1 MTGPRGKQMDLDE
14 LKLILKLARFRFLIP
29 GLLIYTLGALLAV
42 VNGAILDPIKFLF
55 GYAIFGTAHLSVS
68 FSNDYFDREAD
79 RTAKQTPF
87 SGGSGVLVQ
96 HPELSRF
103 AVRFA
108 IFLII
113 ISISIAI
120 LFSLV
125 YSYGPFFL
133 ALVVLGSLLGWF
145 YTAPPF
151 KLAYRGLGEVSTIL
165 ATGLIMPAMGY
176 YVMGGVID
184 ARIVA
189 LSFPLMCY
197 ALFFILTVELPDV
210 EVDRSGGKAN
220 LMTYKGRKAGI
231 RLSVIATLAA
241 TVIFTIFALLGA
253 LRPLEMWLFVL
264 LSAIPLIA
272 ALYGLTMRS
281 EEPRLIV
288 RQVKL
293 NFSAL
298 LLILTIAVG
307 YLAIL
312 T

>member
-1 MTGPRGKQMDLDE
+1 MDFNE

-29 GLLIYTLGALLAV
+29 GLLIFTLGALLAV

-120 LFSLV
+120 LFDLV
-125 YSYGPFFL
+125 YSYDPFFL

-145 YTAPPF
+145 YTAPPL

-165 ATGLIMPAMGY
+165 ATGLIMPVMGY
-176 YVMGGVID
+176 YVMGGAID

-197 ALFFILTVELPDV
+197 ALLFILTVELPDV
-210 EVDRSGGKAN
+210 EVDRSGGKA
-220 LMTYKGRKAGI
+220 GV

-241 TVIFTIFALLGA
+241 TVLFAIFALLGA
-253 LRPLEMWLFVL
+253 LRPLEMWFFVL

-312 T
+312 S

>member
-1 MTGPRGKQMDLDE
+1 MYFNE

-42 VNGAILDPIKFLF
+42 VNGAMLDPIKFLF

-87 SGGSGVLVQ
+87 SGGRGVLVQ

-103 AVRFA
+103 ALRFA
-108 IFLII
+108 VILII
-113 ISISIAI
+113 ISIAIAI
-120 LFSLV
+120 LFDLV

-145 YTAPPF
+145 YTAPPL

-176 YVMGGVID
+176 YVMGGAID

-241 TVIFTIFALLGA
+241 TILFTILALLGA
-253 LRPLEMWLFVL
+253 LQPIEMWFFVL

-272 ALYGLTMRS
+272 ASYGLTMRS

-288 RQVKL
+288 RQIKL
-293 NFSAL
+293 NISAL

>member
-1 MTGPRGKQMDLDE
+1 MNFDN

-29 GLLIYTLGALLAV
+29 GLLIYTLGALLAII
-42 VNGAILDPIKFLF
+42 NGAIGDPIKFLL

-79 RTAKQTPF
+79 RIANQTPF

-103 AVRFA
+103 ALRFA

-113 ISISIAI
+113 ASIMIAI
-120 LFSLV
+120 VFELV

-133 ALVVLGSLLGWF
+133 ALVIFGSLLGWF
-145 YTAPPF
+145 YTAPPL
-151 KLAYRGLGEVSTIL
+151 KLAYRGYGEISTIL
-165 ATGLIMPAMGY
+165 ATGLIMPTMGY
-176 YVMGGVID
+176 YVMDGAID

-210 EVDRSGGKAN
+210 EVDRLGGKKN
-220 LMTYKGRKAGI
+220 LMTYNGRKSGI
-231 RLSVIATLAA
+231 MLSTIATLAA
-241 TVIFTIFALLGA
+241 MILFIILALSGALL
-253 LRPLEMWLFVL
+253 PLEMWLFVI
-264 LSAIPLIA
+264 LSIIPLGVA
-272 ALYGLTMRS
+272 VYGLTTRS
-281 EEPRLIV
+281 EEHQLIV

-298 LLILTIAVG
+298 LLILVVAVA
-307 YLAIL
+307 YLATL
-312 T
+312 A

>member
-1 MTGPRGKQMDLDE
+1 MDLEDV
-14 LKLILKLARFRFLIP
+14 KLILKLARFRFLIP

-42 VNGAILDPIKFLF
+42 INGAMLDPIKFLF

-79 RTAKQTPF
+79 KIANQTPF
-87 SGGSGVLVQ
+87 SGGSGVLVE

-108 IFLII
+108 VFLII
-113 ISISIAI
+113 ISIAIAI
-120 LFSLV
+120 LFDLV
-125 YSYGPFFL
+125 YSYGTFFL
-133 ALVVLGSLLGWF
+133 ALVVFGSLLGWF
-145 YTAPPF
+145 YTAPPL

-165 ATGLIMPAMGY
+165 ATGLIMPTMGY
-176 YVMGGVID
+176 YVMGGAID
-184 ARIVA
+184 AVILA

-210 EVDRSGGKAN
+210 EVDRLSGKKN

-231 RLSVIATLAA
+231 TLSIIATIAA
-241 TVIFTIFALLGA
+241 TALFIIIALLGA

-264 LSAIPLIA
+264 LSIIPLIA
-272 ALYGLTMRS
+272 AIYGLTTRL
-281 EEPRLIV
+281 EEQQLIV
-288 RQVKL
+288 RQVKF

-298 LLILTIAVG
+298 LLILTIAVA

>member
-1 MTGPRGKQMDLDE
+1 MNFDN

-29 GLLIYTLGALLAV
+29 GLLIYTLGALLAII
-42 VNGAILDPIKFLF
+42 NGAIGDPIKFLL

-68 FSNDYFDREAD
+68 FSNDYFDRDAD
-79 RTAKQTPF
+79 RIANQTPF

-103 AVRFA
+103 ALRFA

-113 ISISIAI
+113 ASIMIAI
-120 LFSLV
+120 VFELV

-133 ALVVLGSLLGWF
+133 ALVIFGSLLGWF
-145 YTAPPF
+145 YTAPPL
-151 KLAYRGLGEVSTIL
+151 KLAYRGYGEISTIL
-165 ATGLIMPAMGY
+165 ATGLIMPTMGY
-176 YVMGGVID
+176 YVMDGAID

-210 EVDRSGGKAN
+210 EVDRLGGKKN
-220 LMTYKGRKAGI
+220 LMTYNGRKSGI
-231 RLSVIATLAA
+231 MLSTIATLAA
-241 TVIFTIFALLGA
+241 MILFIILALSGALL
-253 LRPLEMWLFVL
+253 PLEMWLFVI
-264 LSAIPLIA
+264 LSIIPLGVA
-272 ALYGLTMRS
+272 VYGLTTRS
-281 EEPRLIV
+281 EEHQLIV

-298 LLILTIAVG
+298 LLILVVAVA
-307 YLAIL
+307 YLATL
-312 T
+312 A

>member
-1 MTGPRGKQMDLDE
+1 MSFDN

-29 GLLIYTLGALLAV
+29 GLLIYTIGALLAV
-42 VNGAILDPIKFLF
+42 INGAIADPIKFLL

-79 RTAKQTPF
+79 KIANQTPF

-108 IFLII
+108 VLLIA
-113 ISISIAI
+113 ISIIIAI
-120 LFSLV
+120 LFDLV
-125 YSYGPFFL
+125 YGYGLFLL
-133 ALVVLGSLLGWF
+133 ALVVFGSLLGWF
-145 YTAPPF
+145 YTAPPL

-176 YVMGGVID
+176 YVMDGAID

-210 EVDRSGGKAN
+210 EVDRLGGKRN
-220 LMTYKGRKAGI
+220 LITSNGRDVGI
-231 RLSVIATLAA
+231 FLSIIATLTA
-241 TVIFTIFALLGA
+241 TVFFIILAMLGT
-253 LRPLEMWLFVL
+253 LQPLEMWLFVL
-264 LSAIPLIA
+264 LSIIPLVST
-272 ALYGLTMRS
+272 LYGLTMRS
-281 EEPRLIV
+281 EEHRRII

-293 NFSAL
+293 NFGVL
-298 LLILTIAVG
+298 FLILAIAVV
-307 YLAIL
+307 YLATL
-312 T
+312 A

>member
-1 MTGPRGKQMDLDE
+1 MDLDI
-14 LKLILKLARFRFLIP
+14 LKLILKLARFRFLVP

-79 RTAKQTPF
+79 RMAKQTPY
-87 SGGSGVLVQ
+87 SGGSGILVQ

-108 IFLII
+108 VFLII
-113 ISISIAI
+113 MSIMIAI
-120 LFSLV
+120 LFDLV

-133 ALVVLGSLLGWF
+133 SLVVFGSLLGWF
-145 YTAPPF
+145 YTAPPLKF
-151 KLAYRGLGEVSTIL
+151 AYRGFGEVSTII
-165 ATGLIMPAMGY
+165 ATGLIMPSMGY
-176 YVMGGVID
+176 YVIGGAID
-184 ARIVA
+184 ARILA

-210 EVDRSGGKAN
+210 EVDRLGGKAN

-231 RLSVIATLAA
+231 VASVIATLTA
-241 TVIFTIFALLGA
+241 TVLFTILALLGA
-253 LRPLEMWLFVL
+253 LQPLEMWLFVL

-272 ALYGLTMRS
+272 TLHGLTMRS
-281 EEPRLIV
+281 EEPLLIV

-298 LLILTIAVG
+298 LLILVVAVA
-307 YLAIL
+307 YLATL

>member
-1 MTGPRGKQMDLDE
+1 LNRPRGKQMDYNE

-79 RTAKQTPF
+79 RTAKPTPF
-87 SGGSGVLVQ
+87 SGGSGILVQ

-103 AVRFA
+103 ALRFA

-113 ISISIAI
+113 ISIVTAI
-120 LFSLV
+120 LFDLV

-133 ALVVLGSLLGWF
+133 ALVILGSLLGWF
-145 YTAPPF
+145 YTAPPL

-176 YVMGGVID
+176 YVMGGTID
-184 ARIVA
+184 ARILA

-197 ALFFILTVELPDV
+197 ALFFILNVELPDV
-210 EVDRSGGKAN
+210 EVDRSSGKAN
-220 LMTYKGRKAGI
+220 LMTHKGRKAGI

-241 TVIFTIFALLGA
+241 TVLFAIFALLGA
-253 LRPLEMWLFVL
+253 LRPLEMWFFVL

-272 ALYGLTMRS
+272 ASYGLTMRS
-281 EEPRLIV
+281 EEPQPIV

-293 NFSAL
+293 NFCAL

>member
-1 MTGPRGKQMDLDE
+1 
-14 LKLILKLARFRFLIP
+14 LKLILKLARFHFLIP

-55 GYAIFGTAHLSVS
+55 GYAIIGTAHLSVS

-79 RTAKQTPF
+79 RIAEQTPF

-108 IFLII
+108 VLLII
-113 ISISIAI
+113 ISIAIAI
-120 LFSLV
+120 LFDLV

-133 ALVVLGSLLGWF
+133 ALVVFGSLLGWF
-145 YTAPPF
+145 YTAPPL
-151 KLAYRGLGEVSTIL
+151 KLAYRGLGEASTIL
-165 ATGLIMPAMGY
+165 ASGLIIPTMGY
-176 YVMGGVID
+176 YVMDGSID
-184 ARIVA
+184 ARIIA

-210 EVDRSGGKAN
+210 EVDRLGGKAN
-220 LMTYKGRKAGI
+220 LMTHKGRKAGI
-231 RLSVIATLAA
+231 MLSVVATFAATLLF
-241 TVIFTIFALLGA
+241 IILALLGV
-253 LRPLEMWLFVL
+253 LQPLEMWLFVL

-272 ALYGLTMRS
+272 ALHGLTMRS
-281 EEPRLIV
+281 DEQQLIV

-293 NFSAL
+293 NFSAI
-298 LLILTIAVG
+298 LLILVVAVA
-307 YLAIL
+307 YLAIIS
-312 T
+312 